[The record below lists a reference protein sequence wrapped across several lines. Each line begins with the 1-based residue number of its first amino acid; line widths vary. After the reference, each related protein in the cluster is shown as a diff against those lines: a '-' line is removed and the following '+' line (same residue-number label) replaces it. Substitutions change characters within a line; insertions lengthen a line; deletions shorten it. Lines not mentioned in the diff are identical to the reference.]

1 MKLQLALDEMSLSES
16 LLFLDKVKKSVDIVE
31 IGTPFVIREGLKAIT
46 EIKHCFPQLEVLAD
60 LKIMDA
66 GYYESELAFNAGA
79 DYVTVLG
86 VTDILTIKGCI
97 EIANKLGKKVV
108 VDMIC
113 VPDIPERIRQL
124 EAVHA
129 HILSVHTGADQQA
142 AGREP
147 IEDLRIMVEHTRSSG
162 VSVAGGINSTSV
174 AKYVALNPDIII
186 VGSGITRNADP
197 EKEVAAI
204 KLTMRKEA

>member
-1 MKLQLALDEMSLSES
+1 
-16 LLFLDKVKKSVDIVE
+16 
-31 IGTPFVIREGLKAIT
+31 
-46 EIKHCFPQLEVLAD
+46 
-60 LKIMDA
+60 
-66 GYYESELAFNAGA
+66 
-79 DYVTVLG
+79 
-86 VTDILTIKGCI
+86 
-97 EIANKLGKKVV
+97 
-108 VDMIC
+108 
-113 VPDIPERIRQL
+113 
-124 EAVHA
+124 
-129 HILSVHTGADQQA
+129 VHTGADQQA